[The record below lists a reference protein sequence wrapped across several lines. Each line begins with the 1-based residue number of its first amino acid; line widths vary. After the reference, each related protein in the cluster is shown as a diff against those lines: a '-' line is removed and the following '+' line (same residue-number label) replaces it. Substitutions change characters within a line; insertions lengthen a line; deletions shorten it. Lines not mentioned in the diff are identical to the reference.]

1 MVQASHNAWRMQMLG
16 HKASHVVPFA
26 WMQVLGL
33 LLGVVAS
40 GCTANVNPE
49 QAKALAEIEKLGGK
63 VTFDEK
69 SREKSVIGV
78 NMSGTTVTDAGLEHF
93 KGLSQLQELYL
104 TDTKVTGAGLEHLKG
119 LTNLQR
125 LDLMNTKVADAGLE
139 HIKGLTR
146 LGWLNLWGTKVTDA
160 GLNPLA
166 GLTTLQSLN
175 LLFTDVTADGVKRLQ
190 QALPN
195 CKIVH

>member
-1 MVQASHNAWRMQMLG
+1 MQMLG
-16 HKASHVVPFA
+16 QKPLYVAPLA

-49 QAKALAEIEKLGGK
+49 QAKAIAEIEKLGGK

-78 NMSGTTVTDAGLEHF
+78 NLSGTTVTDAGLEHL
-93 KGLSQLQELYL
+93 KGLTQLQELSL
-104 TDTKVTGAGLEHLKG
+104 TDTKVSGAGLEHLKE

-125 LDLMNTKVADAGLE
+125 LDLMHTEVTDAGLE
-139 HIKGLTR
+139 GLKELTNLKG
-146 LGWLNLWGTKVTDA
+146 LNLWGTKVTDA
-160 GLNPLA
+160 GLERLR
-166 GLTTLQSLN
+166 GLTKLQWLN
-175 LLFTDVTADGVKRLQ
+175 LLGTAVTADGVRQFQ